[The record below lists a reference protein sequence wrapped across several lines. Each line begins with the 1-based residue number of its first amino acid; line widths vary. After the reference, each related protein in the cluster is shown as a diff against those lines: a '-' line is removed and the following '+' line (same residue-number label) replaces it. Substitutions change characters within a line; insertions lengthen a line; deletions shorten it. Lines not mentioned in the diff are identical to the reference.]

1 MKNVVILGNGGQAR
15 VVVDAIESQQ
25 SVRILGLVDA
35 GNAPPH
41 ARYATLGRDEDLPSL
56 LASLGPFDLMIA
68 IGNNAVRQRVVNK
81 IAQIASLNY
90 LTIIHPQAHVGGDVQ
105 VGAGTFVAIGA
116 TLCVGARLGQHVLI
130 NTNASVDHD
139 CVVDDYAC
147 IAPNA
152 ALGGGVHIGAGVM
165 VGMGAVVLPGLAI
178 GVGAIVGAGSV
189 VTRDVPNNAIVM
201 GVPAKPVVPTR

>member
-15 VVVDAIESQQ
+15 VVVDAIESRQ

-41 ARYATLGRDEDLPSL
+41 ARYATLGRDEDVPSL

-81 IAQIASLNY
+81 LAQVARFNY
-90 LTIIHPQAHVGGDVQ
+90 LTVIHPQAHVAGDVQ
-105 VGAGTFVAIGA
+105 VGAGTFMAIGA

-139 CVVDDYAC
+139 CVVDDYAF

-152 ALGGGVHIGAGVM
+152 ALGGGVHIGTGAM
-165 VGMGAVVLPGLAI
+165 VGMGATVLPGLT
-178 GVGAIVGAGSV
+178 VGAGATVAAGAV
-189 VTRDVPNNAIVM
+189 VTKNVRDGDLVM
-201 GVPAKPVVPTR
+201 GMPAKSVRAAA

>member
-56 LASLGPFDLMIA
+56 LARLGPFDLVVA

-81 IAQIASLNY
+81 LAQAASFNY
-90 LTIIHPQAHVGGDVQ
+90 LTVIHPQAHVAGDVQ

-139 CVVDDYAC
+139 CEVGDYAF
-147 IAPNA
+147 IAPHV
-152 ALGGGVHIGAGVM
+152 ALGGAVYVGAGAM
-165 VGMGAVVLPGLAI
+165 LGMGAVVLPSLSI
-178 GVGAIVGAGSV
+178 GAGAVVAAGSV
-189 VTRDVPNNAIVM
+189 VTQNVADGALVM
-201 GVPAKPVVPTR
+201 GVPARAVRSS